1 MADLQRERLHRT
13 TALAS
18 RSSYVGSII
27 ITSGDELSSKTPS
40 LELILTHRKDSNKRK
55 TEAPNGTSG
64 LVALDRITAL

>member
-1 MADLQRERLHRT
+1 MADLHYGRLHRK

-40 LELILTHRKDSNKRK
+40 LESILPHRVDPQNEKDGREILPPSSKN
-55 TEAPNGTSG
+55 
-64 LVALDRITAL
+64 